1 MTALGT
7 PRLHLRTT
15 DSTNLRARELAAA
28 GAPHGMLV
36 TAGEQLAGRGRQ
48 GRGWVASAGRSL
60 LMSLVLRD
68 PGRLLA
74 LAAGAA
80 VAEVAEAVAVGGAPA
95 RVKWPNDVQLEGRK
109 VAGILV
115 EARPQDH
122 WAVLGIGLNVAVVL
136 DELPPSLRETAATLG
151 REPADI
157 EPVLARLLDALAG
170 WLAAPADAVLEAVR
184 ARDALRGRPVRW
196 YQGAGCAAGIDDR
209 GRLVVDT
216 GSGIVRLEAGEVH
229 LSTGA
234 GQDDPSTRS

>member
-60 LMSLVLRD
+60 LMSLVLRE

-80 VAEVAEAVAVGGAPA
+80 VAEVAEAVAVSGAPA

-115 EARPQDH
+115 EGRPQDR
-122 WAVLGIGLNVAVVL
+122 WAVLGIGVNVAVVL
-136 DELPPSLRETAATLG
+136 DELPPALRETAATLG

-157 EPVLARLLDALAG
+157 EPVLARLLDALAR
-170 WLAAPADAVLEAVR
+170 WLAAPADAVLDDVR
-184 ARDALRGRPVRW
+184 RRDALRDRPVSWAR
-196 YQGAGCAAGIDDR
+196 GSGRGAGIDAS
-209 GRLVVDT
+209 GRLLVQTTAGVVALD
-216 GSGIVRLEAGEVH
+216 SGEVH
-229 LSTGA
+229 LGA
-234 GQDDPSTRS
+234 VQPPS